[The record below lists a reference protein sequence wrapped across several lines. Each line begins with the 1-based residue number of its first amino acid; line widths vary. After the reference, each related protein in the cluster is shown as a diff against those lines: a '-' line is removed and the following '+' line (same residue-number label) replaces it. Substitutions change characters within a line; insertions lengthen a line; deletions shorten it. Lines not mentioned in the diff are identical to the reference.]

1 MSTMTRQQQREIGA
15 LKTGTDRARGAG
27 ESTAAAT
34 AHCAADTIEWLVIEG
49 GAVFRDYTAKE
60 RRRMASEGRAMP
72 DGSYPIGNCTDA
84 SNAIHAVGRAK
95 PGDRPAVERHI
106 KKRVRAL
113 SCSGSIFENW
123 K

>member
-1 MSTMTRQQQREIGA
+1 MSATREEQRAQGA
-15 LKTGTDRARGAG
+15 LKVITDRIRLEG
-27 ESTAAAT
+27 EAT
-34 AHCAADTIEWLVIEG
+34 ASATVHCSADAIDALVAAG
-49 GAVFRDYTAKE
+49 GTVFRDYPAKE

-72 DGSYPIGNCTDA
+72 DGSYPIATCQDA

-106 KKRVRAL
+106 RKRVRAL